1 MLHWDYACQKANNT
15 FKDNAEELLI
25 VMPMCNLLE
34 YSDNY
39 FLTSESL
46 WNYYRHEVIDDA
58 NENDDANNR
67 INNNKTLAS
76 KSFEYKVKIIGSTPN
91 NNNILDAEAAVSL
104 KYLSSFWRYLN
115 LLLISFEI
123 ELDLS

>member
-1 MLHWDYACQKANNT
+1 
-15 FKDNAEELLI
+15 
-25 VMPMCNLLE
+25 MCNLLE

-91 NNNILDAEAAVSL
+91 NNNILDVEAAVSL
-104 KYLSSFWRYLN
+104 KYLSSVWRYLN

-123 ELDLS
+123 ELDLSWLALSLRKGFQKQAL